1 MRWQLWP
8 LLPLSLLMVGCQNQP
23 VNVSYEGFECPQV
36 PGLDDFLE
44 AADANNDNR
53 LNSDEF
59 NSAFQEA
66 MDEVTPDGQ
75 LDRNE
80 LAQYVCAKKKAKAGA
95 AAAGPKPPSAAPA
108 AGPAPAAVPAPQ

>member
-23 VNVSYEGFECPQV
+23 VNVTYEGFECPDV

-44 AADANNDNR
+44 AADADNDNR

-59 NSAFQEA
+59 NSGFQEA

-80 LAQYVCAKKKAKAGA
+80 LAKYVCDKKKAKAAA
-95 AAAGPKPPSAAPA
+95 AAAGATPPAAGAPPVAAPA
-108 AGPAPAAVPAPQ
+108 TQ

>member
-1 MRWQLWP
+1 MALARTFLGP
-8 LLPLSLLMVGCQNQP
+8 GLGLGLLALAGCADEP
-23 VNVSYEGFECPQV
+23 VNVSYVGFECPDV
-36 PGLDDFLE
+36 PGLDDYVE

-59 NSAFQEA
+59 NGAFEEA

-80 LAQYVCAKKKAKAGA
+80 LAGYVCKKMRAR
-95 AAAGPKPPSAAPA
+95 AAGSAAPPP
-108 AGPAPAAVPAPQ
+108 G

>member
-1 MRWQLWP
+1 MTFTRTLFC
-8 LLPLSLLMVGCQNQP
+8 LAALAITGCSNEP
-23 VNVSYEGFECPQV
+23 VNVTYEGFECPEV
-36 PGLDDFLE
+36 PGLDDYLE

-59 NSAFQEA
+59 NGAFQEA

-80 LAQYVCAKKKAKAGA
+80 LANYVCQKQRAKA
-95 AAAGPKPPSAAPA
+95 AGSVPPP
-108 AGPAPAAVPAPQ
+108 G

>member
-1 MRWQLWP
+1 MRWQLMP
-8 LLPLSLLMVGCQNQP
+8 LLPLSLLLVACQNEP
-23 VNVSYEGFECPQV
+23 VNVTYQGFECPDV

-59 NSAFQEA
+59 NSGFEEA

-80 LAQYVCAKKKAKAGA
+80 LANYVCAKQKAKA
-95 AAAGPKPPSAAPA
+95 AGAAPA
-108 AGPAPAAVPAPQ
+108 PTPQ

>member
-1 MRWQLWP
+1 MRWQLLP
-8 LLPLSLLMVGCQNQP
+8 LLPLSLLVVGCQNQP
-23 VNVSYEGFECPQV
+23 VNVSYEGFQCPDV

-44 AADANNDNR
+44 AADADNDNK

-80 LAQYVCAKKKAKAGA
+80 LAKYVCEKKKAKAA
-95 AAAGPKPPSAAPA
+95 AAAQGGGTAPA
-108 AGPAPAAVPAPQ
+108 ATTPPVTAPAPQ

>member
-1 MRWQLWP
+1 MRP
-8 LLPLSLLMVGCQNQP
+8 RPALLTLATVCLLAAGCQNEP
-23 VNVSYEGFECPQV
+23 VKETYIDFECPDV

-59 NSAFQEA
+59 NSAFDES
-66 MDEVTPDGQ
+66 MDQVTPDGQ

-80 LAQYVCAKKKAKAGA
+80 LAAYVCQKNKAKAA
-95 AAAGPKPPSAAPA
+95 AAAAATPA
-108 AGPAPAAVPAPQ
+108 TPAPQ